1 MVSTKHVRLI
11 IEMDIEI
18 PVNLLENKDKVRVIE
33 DGVTKCLSKGLYE
46 EGILPHVKKFKFYVW
61 YIRAKQTQRI

>member
-1 MVSTKHVRLI
+1 MVSTKHVRLN

-33 DGVTKCLSKGLYE
+33 DGVTKCLSKGLY
-46 EGILPHVKKFKFYVW
+46 
-61 YIRAKQTQRI
+61 

>member
-1 MVSTKHVRLI
+1 MVSTKHVRLN

-33 DGVTKCLSKGLYE
+33 DGLIKCISNGLYE
-46 EGILPHVKKFKFYVW
+46 EGVTFHISKFKFHV
-61 YIRAKQTQRI
+61 